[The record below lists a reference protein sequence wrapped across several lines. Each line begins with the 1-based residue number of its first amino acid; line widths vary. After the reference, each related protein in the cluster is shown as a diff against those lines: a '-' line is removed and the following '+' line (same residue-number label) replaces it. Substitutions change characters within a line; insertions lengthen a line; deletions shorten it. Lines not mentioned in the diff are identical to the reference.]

1 MFAQVRRFAEPQ
13 QDTDMTPEE
22 QQSALKALNEQWFEN
37 ISRSR
42 GAAGIA
48 QVTEFLA
55 AYMLEQERIIRDN
68 FQNPGPSLSWPS
80 LFGALQ
86 YRTQCAISR
95 IDWHLTEITGEFQ
108 TSFKEPLY
116 PPAEAPQTVAEVQ

>member
-1 MFAQVRRFAEPQ
+1 
-13 QDTDMTPEE
+13 MTPEE
-22 QQSALKALNEQWFEN
+22 QQSALETLNDQWFEN
-37 ISRSR
+37 PPSR

-48 QVTEFLA
+48 QITEFLA
-55 AYMLEQERIIRDN
+55 AYMLEQERIIREN
-68 FQNPGPSLSWPS
+68 FRNPGPPLSWPA

-86 YRTQCAISR
+86 YRAHCAISR

-116 PPAEAPQTVAEVQ
+116 TPSEAPQTVEEVQ